1 MYSPWPLCASNH
13 VCTIDREF
21 PAVKITDCLKTGVN
35 AAGNPEQYPLLITTL
50 NTLRL

>member
-1 MYSPWPLCASNH
+1 MSSAPALCASNH

-35 AAGNPEQYPLLITTL
+35 AAGNPEQYPPLITTL
-50 NTLRL
+50 NILRS